1 MSYLTFEIAL
11 MAAAALLC
19 MGGVGLF
26 ASRAVRRARQRRQR
40 EALQDAGL
48 RLAFDACAP
57 EGADLSLQPF
67 RLGRMRGEGLDRD
80 ARRDD

>member
-1 MSYLTFEIAL
+1 MSYLTFDTAL

-19 MGGVGLF
+19 MAGMALI
-26 ASRAVRRARQRRQR
+26 ASRVLRRSRQRRQR

-67 RLGRMRGEGLDRD
+67 RLGRMRAEGLDGD
-80 ARRDD
+80 ARRYD